1 MKLNVCFSH
10 QMFKGPDQD
19 IEAIFTAPSSAQCGV
34 TLETSGKEYLI
45 TGTPPD
51 SKFPH
56 YAE

>member
-10 QMFKGPDQD
+10 QMFKGPDQV

-34 TLETSGKEYLI
+34 TLETSGTEYLI
-45 TGTPPD
+45 TGTPPH

>member
-51 SKFPH
+51 SKLFTLC
-56 YAE
+56 